1 MRLLPATG
9 AVLALALSGCGTAA
23 DSDGAAAPA
32 PAPEGAPVTDGAEG
46 APGNTAPDDA
56 APGDG
61 GADGSSTTEGPGA
74 GTGTATPS
82 SPGTTTSGPTSSDEQ
97 GVGRCHTSMLS
108 GELRPSGAGA
118 GQRYAELT
126 LTNTSGET
134 CNLYGYGGLELVG
147 EHGQALPTRVER
159 TGDPEPRLITLAPD
173 ESASST
179 LHWTVVPTGDEPVHG
194 PCAPDPTHANVIPPD
209 ETDSLVVSWPAGP
222 VCGHGEIDAGAY
234 R

>member
-9 AVLALALSGCGTAA
+9 AVAALALSGCGTAA
-23 DSDGAAAPA
+23 DSDPAVAAAPA
-32 PAPEGAPVTDGAEG
+32 LEGTPVTDSAGEASSAPAGEGAPANEG
-46 APGNTAPDDA
+46 APAEKPPNGSAET
-56 APGDG
+56 
-61 GADGSSTTEGPGA
+61 GSSALP
-74 GTGTATPS
+74 PS
-82 SPGTTTSGPTSSDEQ
+82 PETTSGGTEGSEQ
-97 GVGRCHTSMLS
+97 QVGRCHTSMLS
-108 GELRPSGAGA
+108 GALHPSGAGA

-147 EHGQALPTRVER
+147 EHGQVLPTQMER
-159 TGDPEPRLITLAPD
+159 TGDPQPRLITLAPD

-179 LHWTVVPTGDEPVHG
+179 LHWTVVPTGDEPVDG
-194 PCAPDPTHANVIPPD
+194 PCAPNPTHANVTPPD
-209 ETDSLVVSWPAGP
+209 ETDSLVVSWSAGP